1 VRRWHVYRTR
11 EEIERMSVPTS
22 VPVQEA
28 ARRLDEEGFGIV
40 LVLDEGGRLAGIM
53 TNGDFRR
60 FILGGG
66 SLGAP
71 VTRAMNP
78 RPITVELADS
88 PSLEDALG
96 SCFSQEG
103 IRYVPVLD
111 GFRKLLDVVFRSD
124 LEDDGVIG
132 MARQLPEGC
141 PVVVMAGGRGT
152 RLDPFTRILP
162 KPLIPVGER
171 PIIEIILE
179 RFHRA
184 GVRHFWLSINHKGRM
199 IRAYFEEAAT
209 DYTVDFLDEEQPL
222 GTAGA
227 LHQLAGKFEV
237 PLFVTNCDILV
248 MADYS
253 SIHEFH
259 LAGGYDLTLVGS
271 AQQHTIPYGIC
282 ELGEDGRLRRIVE
295 KPRYDV
301 VVNTGMY
308 VVSPGVL
315 HGIPAGRRVDM
326 TDLIG
331 KLLKSGGSVGV
342 YPVPESAWLDVGQ
355 WEEFRK
361 AVKLLGGMD
370 G

>member
-1 VRRWHVYRTR
+1 
-11 EEIERMSVPTS
+11 MSVPVTAR
-22 VPVQEA
+22 VGDA

-40 LVLDEGGRLAGIM
+40 LVVEPGGGLAGIM

-60 FILGGG
+60 YVLGGG
-66 SLGAP
+66 GLGAP
-71 VTRAMNP
+71 VTRAMNADP
-78 RPITVELADS
+78 VTVKTGAPGGLEAALEERFADK
-88 PSLEDALG
+88 
-96 SCFSQEG
+96 G

-111 GFRKLLDVVFRSD
+111 GRGRLVDVAFCWD
-124 LEDDGVIG
+124 LE
-132 MARQLPEGC
+132 ARASENGPRRLPEDC

-162 KPLIPVGER
+162 KPLIPVGEK

-179 RFHRA
+179 RFVAH
-184 GVRHFWLSINHKGRM
+184 GVGHFWISINHKGRM

-209 DYTVDFLDEEQPL
+209 NYTVGYLEEEEPL

-227 LHQLAGKFEV
+227 LHQLVGRV
-237 PLFVTNCDILV
+237 SRPLFVTNCDIV
-248 MADYS
+248 VAADLA
-253 SIHEFH
+253 SIYEFH
-259 LAGGYDLTLVGS
+259 RSGGYGLTVVAS

-282 ELGEDGRLRRIVE
+282 ELDGDGALRRIVE

-308 VVSPGVL
+308 VVSPEVL
-315 HGIPAGRRVDM
+315 ERIPGGRRMDM
-326 TDLIG
+326 TELIAG
-331 KLLKSGGSVGV
+331 LLEDGARVGV

-361 AVKLLGGMD
+361 AVQQLGGGD